1 MIQNRKNKNTEKGLA
16 SDNRN
21 KTITNINKSSSNIQ
35 QAVEGTATP
44 IHERAQTTNINKS
57 SSNIQQAVE
66 GTATPI
72 HEQAQT
78 TNINKNSSNTQQPS
92 AAPSHE
98 RAQSVKERYK
108 NLRLPDSSN
117 TQPPS
122 AAPSHERVQSVKER
136 YKNLRLP
143 VRYQTNEPTRDD
155 DDASTENRRLS
166 QEVSDLPVVATE
178 IARLR
183 EDNEFL
189 AGVNAE
195 FGSENDDLKEEV
207 NELKTKLEQYQIR
220 SSSESLDFID
230 VPEER
235 LAKRFK
241 SDGSKKVKKTV
252 HYAEN
257 QPKEE
262 QEEQREKEA
271 RIEMKM
277 ILKTIK
283 PNDNLDDNETFNSP
297 KNVEIRS
304 RLIPELRRAMFP
316 NYKPS
321 VAQLTNWLSA
331 LHKSRRSQTQ
341 LKKSGKSDED
351 SRRVHNNSR
360 VQNKKLRRIKAAK
373 DLYRKSDERII
384 GYEKRQLLKMLAN
397 RSYHS
402 PEISES
408 DEENPDKTIVC
419 VYDYSWRSQEYDDEV
434 QHFDRMHPEDAPQ
447 WSYVEQEDFIYDTEI
462 DSRSGFDEDEDYG
475 EETEEVLIDSQKG
488 GAGDDLAE

>member
-21 KTITNINKSSSNIQ
+21 KTITNINKSSFNIQ

-72 HEQAQT
+72 HERTQT

-108 NLRLPDSSN
+108 NLWLPDSSN
-117 TQPPS
+117 TQPLS
-122 AAPSHERVQSVKER
+122 AAPK
-136 YKNLRLP
+136 
-143 VRYQTNEPTRDD
+143 
-155 DDASTENRRLS
+155 NRRLS
-166 QEVSDLPVVATE
+166 QEVSYLCAKY
-178 IARLR
+178 LH
-183 EDNEFL
+183 
-189 AGVNAE
+189 
-195 FGSENDDLKEEV
+195 
-207 NELKTKLEQYQIR
+207 
-220 SSSESLDFID
+220 LDVID

-252 HYAEN
+252 HYAKN

-297 KNVEIRS
+297 KNVEIHS

-331 LHKSRRSQTQ
+331 FHKSQRSQTQ
-341 LKKSGKSDED
+341 LKKSGKSDEN
-351 SRRVHNNSR
+351 SRRVYNNSR
-360 VQNKKLRRIKAAK
+360 VQNVAK

-397 RSYHS
+397 RSYHL
-402 PEISES
+402 PEISDS
-408 DEENPDKTIVC
+408 TLQPNA
-419 VYDYSWRSQEYDDEV
+419 
-434 QHFDRMHPEDAPQ
+434 PEDAPQ

-462 DSRSGFDEDEDYG
+462 DSRSSFDEDEDYG
-475 EETEEVLIDSQKG
+475 EEMEEVLIDSQKSA
-488 GAGDDLAE
+488 AGDDLAE

>member
-1 MIQNRKNKNTEKGLA
+1 MSQNSQPKKIMIQNRKNKNTEKCLA

-35 QAVEGTATP
+35 QAVERTATP
-44 IHERAQTTNINKS
+44 IHD

-72 HEQAQT
+72 YERAQT

-122 AAPSHERVQSVKER
+122 TAP
-136 YKNLRLP
+136 KN
-143 VRYQTNEPTRDD
+143 Q
-155 DDASTENRRLS
+155 RLS
-166 QEVSDLPVVATE
+166 QEVSDLRAKCLQLERRNNELTKHTAVVATE

-195 FGSENDDLKEEV
+195 FSSENDDLKEEV

-220 SSSESLDFID
+220 SSSESLDVID

-241 SDGSKKVKKTV
+241 SDGSKKVKKMV

-262 QEEQREKEA
+262 QEEQHEKEA

-277 ILKTIK
+277 IFKTIK
-283 PNDNLDDNETFNSP
+283 PNDNLDDNETFNSS

-304 RLIPELRRAMFP
+304 RLIPELQRAMFP

-321 VAQLTNWLSA
+321 VAQLTNWLSI

-341 LKKSGKSDED
+341 LKKSGKSDEN

-402 PEISES
+402 PEISELN
-408 DEENPDKTIVC
+408 EENPDKMIVC
-419 VYDYSWRSQEYDDEV
+419 VYDYSWRSQEYNDEV

-447 WSYVEQEDFIYDTEI
+447 WSYVD
-462 DSRSGFDEDEDYG
+462 RSGFDEDEDYG
-475 EETEEVLIDSQKG
+475 EETEEVLIDSQKSA
-488 GAGDDLAE
+488 AGDDLAE

>member
-21 KTITNINKSSSNIQ
+21 KMITNINKSSSNIQ

-44 IHERAQTTNINKS
+44 IHERAQTTTNINKS

-72 HEQAQT
+72 HERAQT

-108 NLRLPDSSN
+108 NLRLP
-117 TQPPS
+117 
-122 AAPSHERVQSVKER
+122 
-136 YKNLRLP
+136 

-155 DDASTENRRLS
+155 DNASTA
-166 QEVSDLPVVATE
+166 VVAIE

-189 AGVNAE
+189 ASVNAE

-207 NELKTKLEQYQIR
+207 NELKMKLEQYQIR
-220 SSSESLDFID
+220 SSSESLDVID

-283 PNDNLDDNETFNSP
+283 PNDNLDDNETFNSL

-304 RLIPELRRAMFP
+304 RLIPEL
-316 NYKPS
+316 
-321 VAQLTNWLSA
+321 
-331 LHKSRRSQTQ
+331 
-341 LKKSGKSDED
+341 
-351 SRRVHNNSR
+351 
-360 VQNKKLRRIKAAK
+360 
-373 DLYRKSDERII
+373 
-384 GYEKRQLLKMLAN
+384 
-397 RSYHS
+397 
-402 PEISES
+402 
-408 DEENPDKTIVC
+408 
-419 VYDYSWRSQEYDDEV
+419 
-434 QHFDRMHPEDAPQ
+434 
-447 WSYVEQEDFIYDTEI
+447 
-462 DSRSGFDEDEDYG
+462 
-475 EETEEVLIDSQKG
+475 
-488 GAGDDLAE
+488 

>member
-16 SDNRN
+16 SDNQN
-21 KTITNINKSSSNIQ
+21 KTITNINKSSSNIQQAVEGTATPIHVRAQTTNINKSSSNIQ

-44 IHERAQTTNINKS
+44 IHERAQTTNINK
-57 SSNIQQAVE
+57 
-66 GTATPI
+66 
-72 HEQAQT
+72 
-78 TNINKNSSNTQQPS
+78 NSSNTQQPS
-92 AAPSHE
+92 AVPSHE

-122 AAPSHERVQSVKER
+122 AAPSRRTSPKE
-136 YKNLRLP
+136 
-143 VRYQTNEPTRDD
+143 
-155 DDASTENRRLS
+155 S
-166 QEVSDLPVVATE
+166 EVISRTVVATE

-220 SSSESLDFID
+220 SSSESLDVID
-230 VPEER
+230 VPEEQ

-297 KNVEIRS
+297 N
-304 RLIPELRRAMFP
+304 M
-316 NYKPS
+316 
-321 VAQLTNWLSA
+321 
-331 LHKSRRSQTQ
+331 
-341 LKKSGKSDED
+341 LKFAVD
-351 SRRVHNNSR
+351 
-360 VQNKKLRRIKAAK
+360 
-373 DLYRKSDERII
+373 
-384 GYEKRQLLKMLAN
+384 
-397 RSYHS
+397 
-402 PEISES
+402 
-408 DEENPDKTIVC
+408 
-419 VYDYSWRSQEYDDEV
+419 
-434 QHFDRMHPEDAPQ
+434 
-447 WSYVEQEDFIYDTEI
+447 
-462 DSRSGFDEDEDYG
+462 
-475 EETEEVLIDSQKG
+475 
-488 GAGDDLAE
+488 

>member
-1 MIQNRKNKNTEKGLA
+1 MSQNSQPKKIMIQNRKNKNTEKGLA

-57 SSNIQQAVE
+57 
-66 GTATPI
+66 
-72 HEQAQT
+72 
-78 TNINKNSSNTQQPS
+78 
-92 AAPSHE
+92 SHE

-155 DDASTENRRLS
+155 DDASTENQRLS
-166 QEVSDLPVVATE
+166 QEVSDLRAKCLQLERRNNELTKHTAVVATE

-195 FGSENDDLKEEV
+195 FGSENNDLKEEV

-241 SDGSKKVKKTV
+241 SDGSKKVKKT
-252 HYAEN
+252 
-257 QPKEE
+257 
-262 QEEQREKEA
+262 
-271 RIEMKM
+271 
-277 ILKTIK
+277 
-283 PNDNLDDNETFNSP
+283 
-297 KNVEIRS
+297 
-304 RLIPELRRAMFP
+304 
-316 NYKPS
+316 
-321 VAQLTNWLSA
+321 
-331 LHKSRRSQTQ
+331 
-341 LKKSGKSDED
+341 
-351 SRRVHNNSR
+351 
-360 VQNKKLRRIKAAK
+360 KKLRRIKAAK

-397 RSYHS
+397 RSYYS

-408 DEENPDKTIVC
+408 DEENPDKTILKNLLRNVI
-419 VYDYSWRSQEYDDEV
+419 DSHSADIQTAKLQRPRQYDDEV

-475 EETEEVLIDSQKG
+475 EETEEVLIDSQKS

>member
-16 SDNRN
+16 SDNQN
-21 KTITNINKSSSNIQ
+21 KTITNINKSLSNIQ

-72 HEQAQT
+72 HERAQT
-78 TNINKNSSNTQQPS
+78 TNINKNSSNTQPPS
-92 AAPSHE
+92 TAPSHE

-122 AAPSHERVQSVKER
+122 AAPSHERVQK
-136 YKNLRLP
+136 
-143 VRYQTNEPTRDD
+143 
-155 DDASTENRRLS
+155 
-166 QEVSDLPVVATE
+166 
-178 IARLR
+178 
-183 EDNEFL
+183 
-189 AGVNAE
+189 

-230 VPEER
+230 VPAER

-241 SDGSKKVKKTV
+241 SNGSKKVKKTV
-252 HYAEN
+252 HYTEN

-262 QEEQREKEA
+262 QEEQREKE
-271 RIEMKM
+271 IEMKM

-304 RLIPELRRAMFP
+304 RLIPELRRAMFS

-331 LHKSRRSQTQ
+331 LYKSQRSQIQ

-351 SRRVHNNSR
+351 SCRVHNNSR
-360 VQNKKLRRIKAAK
+360 VQNKKLCRIKAAK

-408 DEENPDKTIVC
+408 DEENPDKMIVC
-419 VYDYSWRSQEYDDEV
+419 VYDYSWRSQELKNLLQNVIDSHSADIQMAKLQRPRQYDDEV

-475 EETEEVLIDSQKG
+475 EETEEVLIDSQKS

>member
-1 MIQNRKNKNTEKGLA
+1 MSQNRKNKNTEKGLA

-72 HEQAQT
+72 HERAQT
-78 TNINKNSSNTQQPS
+78 TNINKN
-92 AAPSHE
+92 
-98 RAQSVKERYK
+98 
-108 NLRLPDSSN
+108 
-117 TQPPS
+117 
-122 AAPSHERVQSVKER
+122 
-136 YKNLRLP
+136 
-143 VRYQTNEPTRDD
+143 
-155 DDASTENRRLS
+155 NRRLS
-166 QEVSDLPVVATE
+166 QEVSDLRAKCLQLERRNNELTKHTAVIATE

-220 SSSESLDFID
+220 SSSESLDVID

-241 SDGSKKVKKTV
+241 SDGSKKGKKTV
-252 HYAEN
+252 HYAEI

-304 RLIPELRRAMFP
+304 RLIPKLRKAMFL

-331 LHKSRRSQTQ
+331 LHKS
-341 LKKSGKSDED
+341 
-351 SRRVHNNSR
+351 
-360 VQNKKLRRIKAAK
+360 
-373 DLYRKSDERII
+373 
-384 GYEKRQLLKMLAN
+384 
-397 RSYHS
+397 
-402 PEISES
+402 
-408 DEENPDKTIVC
+408 
-419 VYDYSWRSQEYDDEV
+419 
-434 QHFDRMHPEDAPQ
+434 
-447 WSYVEQEDFIYDTEI
+447 
-462 DSRSGFDEDEDYG
+462 
-475 EETEEVLIDSQKG
+475 
-488 GAGDDLAE
+488 

>member
-122 AAPSHERVQSVKER
+122 AAPSHERIYV
-136 YKNLRLP
+136 Y
-143 VRYQTNEPTRDD
+143 T
-155 DDASTENRRLS
+155 
-166 QEVSDLPVVATE
+166 
-178 IARLR
+178 RLR

-189 AGVNAE
+189 AG
-195 FGSENDDLKEEV
+195 
-207 NELKTKLEQYQIR
+207 IR

-230 VPEER
+230 VSEER

-297 KNVEIRS
+297 KNVEIHS

-384 GYEKRQLLKMLAN
+384 GYEKCQLLKMLAN

-434 QHFDRMHPEDAPQ
+434 QHFDQMHPEDAPQ

-475 EETEEVLIDSQKG
+475 EETEEVLIDSQKS

>member
-1 MIQNRKNKNTEKGLA
+1 MSQNSQPKKIMIQNRKNKNTEKGLA

-57 SSNIQQAVE
+57 SSN
-66 GTATPI
+66 
-72 HEQAQT
+72 
-78 TNINKNSSNTQQPS
+78 TQPPS
-92 AAPSHE
+92 AMPSHE

-108 NLRLPDSSN
+108 NL
-117 TQPPS
+117 Q
-122 AAPSHERVQSVKER
+122 
-136 YKNLRLP
+136 LP

-155 DDASTENRRLS
+155 DDASTENQRLS

-183 EDNEFL
+183 EDNAFL

-262 QEEQREKEA
+262 QEEQREKEV

-304 RLIPELRRAMFP
+304 RLIPELQRAMFL

-360 VQNKKLRRIKAAK
+360 IQNKKLR
-373 DLYRKSDERII
+373 
-384 GYEKRQLLKMLAN
+384 
-397 RSYHS
+397 
-402 PEISES
+402 
-408 DEENPDKTIVC
+408 
-419 VYDYSWRSQEYDDEV
+419 
-434 QHFDRMHPEDAPQ
+434 
-447 WSYVEQEDFIYDTEI
+447 
-462 DSRSGFDEDEDYG
+462 
-475 EETEEVLIDSQKG
+475 
-488 GAGDDLAE
+488 